1 MNLTGKRALIT
12 GGTAGIGLACA
23 QLFARAGATVTVCGR
38 DAERGRQAAH
48 GIGTFIQAD
57 LADVRSVHTLIEQ
70 AGDTD
75 ILVNNAALFP
85 GAMTLD
91 QDVDVLRRTL
101 EVNIIGTYVLTQ
113 GLVAGMLV
121 RGHGS
126 IVNVTSLVASK
137 GVPGASVYSA
147 SKAAVEALTRSWA
160 TEFAPH
166 GIRVNSVAPGPTAT
180 EGVTAVWGDTNDE
193 LGRGLPMARTG
204 MPEEIAE
211 AVLYL
216 ASPHSSFITGALL
229 PVDGG
234 GAAA

>member
-1 MNLTGKRALIT
+1 MTLTGKRALIT

-23 QLFARAGATVTVCGR
+23 RLFARAGATVAVCGR
-38 DAERGRQAAH
+38 DAERGRRAAR
-48 GIGTFIQAD
+48 GIATFIQAD
-57 LADVRSVHTLIEQ
+57 LADAWSVHNLIDQ
-70 AGDTD
+70 AGDVD

-85 GAMTLD
+85 GAMTID

-113 GLVAGMLV
+113 GLVAGMLA
-121 RGHGS
+121 RRHGS

-180 EGVTAVWGDTNDE
+180 DGVAAVWGDANNE

-204 MPEEIAE
+204 TPEEIAE

-216 ASPHSSFITGALL
+216 ASPQSSFITGALL